1 MMAKARRYVLVV
13 FAALAGLIGI
23 MASYAFAQDAIQG
36 SESVEADVSAR
47 SVSIEADFTGTE
59 IVVFGTVE
67 NSKQPSAEAGTYDV
81 IVVVEGTPAPLV
93 VRKRSN
99 LAGLWINTQSIRLAS
114 LPSYYAISSTRPIN
128 EIAETPVLDEH
139 GIGFAHVRM
148 VEAGSSR
155 VAATDPN
162 DMEQFRHAVVRL
174 KQRDGLYVRADYGVG
189 FVGRSLFR
197 STIKVPPN
205 VPIGRL
211 TARVYL
217 FREGT
222 LLGQYKS
229 EVSLARAG
237 IERFLHDAAIGYS
250 LLYGLGVVLFAVG
263 AGLASAYAFRR
274 EA

>member
-1 MMAKARRYVLVV
+1 MIEAARRCLNVFVV
-13 FAALAGLIGI
+13 AALMFVGI
-23 MASYAFAQDAIQG
+23 MGSRVSAQDSANN
-36 SESVEADVSAR
+36 SERVEADVSVR
-47 SVSIEADFTGTE
+47 SVSVEADFTGTE

-148 VEAGSSR
+148 VESGSSR
-155 VAATDPN
+155 VASTDPK
-162 DMEQFRHAVVRL
+162 DMEQFREAVVRL

-197 STIKVPPN
+197 TTIKVPPN

-211 TARVYL
+211 TARIYL

-237 IERFLHDAAIGYS
+237 IERFMHDTAIRYS
-250 LLYGLGVVLFAVG
+250 LWYGLCVVLFAVG